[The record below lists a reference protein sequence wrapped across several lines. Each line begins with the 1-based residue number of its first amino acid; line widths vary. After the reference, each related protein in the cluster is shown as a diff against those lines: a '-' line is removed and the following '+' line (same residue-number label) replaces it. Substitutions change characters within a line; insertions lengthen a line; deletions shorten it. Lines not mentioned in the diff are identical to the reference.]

1 MPPVG
6 AVPPVGPTMPVVER
20 DAEVWLNHADEDS
33 EELPG
38 KLETVCPSVQEVVV
52 GAARD
57 EEQPP

>member
-1 MPPVG
+1 
-6 AVPPVGPTMPVVER
+6 MPVVER